1 MSLGKNEKLRGPSMG
16 NIDGSQTF
24 KFCKMKVSSFMDM
37 ITNTL
42 LSIQRYKSLDIVS
55 ASDLNMCVEGLEILY
70 IQLRAMSDSLEDD
83 MDTNCDDIITMLQ
96 KINNDISDIF
106 RRTGTLNIYD
116 VVTVV
121 MGNDFLRIMLEG
133 DSSGV
138 FEVIKTYIHP
148 ISYVVLPWRGDDRQ
162 NIDCIDKLRNGGDL
176 EIVKSSKNFDC
187 FDLGRTCNRFY
198 KKVYGVKVALHNTVE
213 RKTLI
218 ISGITDDILL
228 GCTNDEFIQ
237 NKLASLREYVPNNI
251 IGADIGTDIMYDNE
265 TECKDNS
272 YLNFEKYCDILTMK
286 DILIYS
292 NHELYLRYR
301 GQVTQLRLLKRM
313 SISQIVNKFITADTF
328 GQRRIIIQL
337 LLNNELQFQYTAYLL
352 YDLLSNYSNGVVD
365 TDTQTIIF
373 DSLPWNIKKNFREAM
388 RTTINYTKTLSNFD
402 ISKVPIEQQICL
414 LKAPDRVKEKAMVKL
429 KEVQA
434 KSDDTG
440 SKARQYL
447 EGLLKI
453 PFGIFKKEPAL
464 NVMSEIKERF
474 DNITATIRKTNIKIP
489 IPDTTN
495 SSSFEIS
502 RYFPRIK
509 DDAIAYIKNKDVDEI
524 ISILCTGKRSFLVSN
539 VCFINEL
546 IKTNNINIPKIY
558 HSGKKGSYIKTAI
571 RNFVHKFK
579 DNNTIIQS
587 IKDKYPNTF
596 NDKSL
601 QILSNDIKSIED
613 KRKVINDTLSTIDD
627 KLDSAAYGH
636 TSAKRQLKRIIG
648 QWINGEQ
655 NGYCF
660 GFEGPPGVG
669 KTSLAKKGLSQC
681 LEDEEGVCR
690 PFAFIPIGGSSNG
703 STLSGHN
710 YTYVGST
717 WGRVVD
723 ILMDAK
729 CMNPI
734 IFIDELDKVSR
745 SENGK
750 EIIGILTHLI
760 DGTQSES
767 FQDKYFSGIDL
778 DLSKALF
785 IFSYNDPSMIDK
797 ILLDRIHRVK
807 FDNLTIEDKIVIVRE
822 YILPEIYKKV
832 GLQGCVCLSDD
843 VITFIIETYT
853 YESGVRKLKEIMFE
867 IVSEINLELLQNY
880 SYKELPITVT
890 KDDIITNYLKERIE
904 ITFTEIHKNPATGIV
919 TGLWANSLGKG
930 GIIPIECIFYPSNN
944 LLDLKLTGSQGDV
957 MKESCNV
964 AKSIA
969 WNLTKPTQQKKL
981 LKRFNDTKLQGIQ
994 LHCPEGA
1001 TPKDGP
1007 SAGTAMTIAMYSLFN
1022 NKKVRNDIA
1031 ITGEI
1036 NLQGCVTAIGGL
1048 NLKILGGIKAG
1059 VKMFIFPKSNEKD
1072 FDKFMEIY
1080 KGKDILAGVTFKLV
1094 ENIADVITLAFV

>member
-1 MSLGKNEKLRGPSMG
+1 MPLGKNEKSADPSMG
-16 NIDGSQTF
+16 DIDGSQTL
-24 KFCKMKVSSFMDM
+24 KFCKMKVISFMDM
-37 ITNTL
+37 ITNTI
-42 LSIQRYKSLDIVS
+42 LSVQKYKSLDIVS
-55 ASDLNMCVEGLEILY
+55 ASDLNICIEGLEILY
-70 IQLRAMSDSLEDD
+70 IQLREISDSLENNA
-83 MDTNCDDIITMLQ
+83 DTDCDDIITTLQ
-96 KINNDISDIF
+96 KINNEISDIF
-106 RRTGTLNIYD
+106 RRTGTLNITD
-116 VVTVV
+116 VITVV
-121 MGNDFLRIMLEG
+121 MGCDFLRIMLEA
-133 DSSGV
+133 DSSGI
-138 FEVIKTYIHP
+138 FDIIKTYIHP
-148 ISYVVLPWRGDDRQ
+148 ISYVVCPWRADDQ
-162 NIDCIDKLRNGGDL
+162 QHIDGTTLDKLRNGGDL
-176 EIVKSSKNFDC
+176 AIVKSSNNFDC
-187 FDLGRTCNRFY
+187 FDLGRTCNRFH
-198 KKVYGVKVALHNTVE
+198 KKVYGIKFALHNIAE

-218 ISGITDDILL
+218 ISGMTDDILL
-228 GCTNDEFIQ
+228 GCTNNKFIRD
-237 NKLASLREYVPNNI
+237 KLAMLKEYIPGNI
-251 IGADIGTDIMYDNE
+251 IYNNATHNG
-265 TECKDNS
+265 NS
-272 YLNFEKYCDILTMK
+272 DCDEISKLDFGQYCDILTIK
-286 DILIYS
+286 DILIYNS
-292 NHELYLRYR
+292 QELYLRYT
-301 GQVTQLRLLKRM
+301 GHITQLRLIKRM
-313 SISQIVNKFITADTF
+313 SIAQIVNKFITSDTF
-328 GQRRIIIQL
+328 GQRLTIIQL
-337 LLNNELQFQYTAYLL
+337 LSNRDDLQFQYTAYLL
-352 YDLLSNYSNGVVD
+352 YDLLSNYSEGVVD

-402 ISKVPIEQQICL
+402 ASKVPMEQQICL
-414 LKAPDRVKEKAMVKL
+414 LKANDSVKEKAMVKL

-453 PFGIFKKEPAL
+453 PFGIYRKEPVL
-464 NVMSEIKERF
+464 SVMGEIRKRF
-474 DNITATIRKTNIKIP
+474 DNITDIIRKTDINVP
-489 IPDTTN
+489 IPEKQHCT
-495 SSSFEIS
+495 SLEIS
-502 RYFPRIK
+502 RYFPKIK
-509 DDAIAYIKNKDVDEI
+509 DDAITYIKNKDTEETC
-524 ISILCTGKRSFLVSN
+524 SLLCQGKRSVLVSS

-546 IKTNNINIPKIY
+546 IKIHKIDMPKLY
-558 HSGKKGSYIKTAI
+558 HSGKNSNNIKAMLRT
-571 RNFVHKFK
+571 FVHNFR
-579 DNNTIIQS
+579 DNDAVTLS
-587 IKDKYPNTF
+587 IKDRYPDSF
-596 NDKSL
+596 GDKSL
-601 QILSNDIKSIED
+601 QILSNDIKLIDNNRETINNTLISIDE
-613 KRKVINDTLSTIDD
+613 
-627 KLDSAAYGH
+627 KLDGAAYGH
-636 TSAKRQLKRIIG
+636 ASAKRQLKRIIG

-681 LEDEEGVCR
+681 LEDEEGICR

-717 WGRVVD
+717 WGRVID
-723 ILMDAK
+723 ILMDTK

-760 DGTQSES
+760 DGTQNES

-807 FDNLTIEDKIVIVRE
+807 FDNLTIEDKIVIARE

-832 GLQGCVCLSDD
+832 GLPDCIDFADD

-853 YESGVRKLKEIMFE
+853 YEPGVRKLKEIMFE
-867 IVSEINLELLQNY
+867 IVSEINLEMLQNY
-880 SYKELPITVT
+880 SYKELPI
-890 KDDIITNYLKERIE
+890 IITKEDVVNKYLKERTE
-904 ITFTEIHKNPATGIV
+904 ITFTEIHKTPAVGIV

-969 WNLTKPTQQKKL
+969 WNLTNPAQQKKL

-1022 NKKVRNDIA
+1022 DKKVKNNIA
-1031 ITGEI
+1031 ITGEM

-1059 VKMFIFPKSNEKD
+1059 VTLFIFPKSNKKD
-1072 FDKFMEIY
+1072 FDKFMKIY
-1080 KGKDILAGVTFKLV
+1080 KDKPILEGIAFKQVDNITDVIKLV
-1094 ENIADVITLAFV
+1094 FV